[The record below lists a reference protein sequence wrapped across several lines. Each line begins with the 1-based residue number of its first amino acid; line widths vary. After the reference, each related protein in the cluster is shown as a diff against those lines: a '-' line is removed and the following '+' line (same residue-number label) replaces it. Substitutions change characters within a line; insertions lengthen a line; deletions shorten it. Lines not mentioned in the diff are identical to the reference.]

1 MPDLTASQ
9 VNRAGQRIRRHVR
22 GEGENPEQLYAAL
35 DTLVA
40 FRALHAGP
48 LQTATMGLRSTVN
61 SEGLPVQV
69 SQRLKR
75 VPTIIDK
82 LVREPTL
89 ALSRMQD
96 IGGCRAVL
104 PSIAGIRAVQSRLEA
119 RPTRVREFVSVS
131 DYIASPR
138 DSGYRGVHVIMRYRG
153 RSIEMQL
160 RTPFMHEWAVTVERL
175 TDRYGEDYKG
185 AWHST
190 VSPFLALVSEAMAV
204 EEAGGMVPAALVR
217 EIEEQRILLVD
228 YLHGRPQ

>member
-1 MPDLTASQ
+1 MRDLTASQ

-22 GEGENPEQLYAAL
+22 GEGEDAEQLRASL

-40 FRALHAGP
+40 FRALHARP
-48 LQTATMGLRSTVN
+48 LQTATMGLRSVVN

-75 VPTIIDK
+75 VPTIVDK

-104 PSIAGIRAVQSRLEA
+104 PSIAGIRAVQRCLEA
-119 RPTRVREFVSVS
+119 RPTKVREFIAVS
-131 DYIASPR
+131 DYITSPR
-138 DSGYRGVHVIMRYRG
+138 RSGYRGVHVIMKYHG
-153 RSIEMQL
+153 RTIEMQL

-175 TDRYGEDYKG
+175 TDRYGEDYKST
-185 AWHST
+185 WNST
-190 VSPFLALVSEAMAV
+190 VSPLLALVSEAMAL
-204 EEAGGMVPAALVR
+204 EESGAPVPSSLVQR
-217 EIEEQRILLVD
+217 IEEQRILSVD
-228 YLHGRPQ
+228 YLHGRA

>member
-1 MPDLTASQ
+1 MPDLTSSQ
-9 VNRAGQRIRRHVR
+9 VNRAGQRIRRHFR
-22 GEGENPEQLYAAL
+22 GEGENPEQLYDAL

-40 FRALHAGP
+40 FRALHAAP
-48 LQTATMGLRSTVN
+48 LQTATMGLRSAVN

-89 ALSRMQD
+89 AMSRMQD

-104 PSIAGIRAVQSRLEA
+104 PSIDGIRAVERRLEA
-119 RPTRVREFVSVS
+119 RPTRAREFIAVS

-138 DSGYRGVHVIMRYRG
+138 DSGYRGVHVIMRYGG
-153 RSIEMQL
+153 RNIEMQL

-190 VSPFLALVSEAMAV
+190 VSPFLSLVSEAMAID
-204 EEAGGMVPAALVR
+204 ESGALVPASLVQR
-217 EIEEQRILLVD
+217 IEEQRILLVD
-228 YLHGRPQ
+228 YLHGRP